1 MRRDAFVLVGG
12 YRSAFALAEDYD
24 LWLRISEHFEM
35 ANLRQVVLKNRI
47 HPNEVSVRKRK
58 QLTLSI
64 LAALASAAS
73 RRTGNPDPLD
83 WVKEITSA
91 VLVELG
97 VSEAKQQAA
106 LAVEY
111 RGWIHSLCGAGEW
124 SGALNAAI
132 EMVKSSDWKHIERR
146 ARAHMHLEVARLYW
160 KNHRFLRGT
169 ISVGQAVITRPRVAG
184 RPLGRLLRR
193 LDVMRPNSAF

>member
-1 MRRDAFVLVGG
+1 
-12 YRSAFALAEDYD
+12 
-24 LWLRISEHFEM
+24 M
-35 ANLRQVVLKNRI
+35 ANLKQVVLNYRI
-47 HPNEVSVRKRK
+47 HPHQVSVRRRK
-58 QLTLSI
+58 QQTLGT
-64 LAALASAAS
+64 LAALASASA
-73 RRTGNPDPLD
+73 RRSGNPDPWD
-83 WVKEITSA
+83 SVKEITPR

-111 RGWIHSLCGAGEW
+111 RGWIHSLCRTGEW

-146 ARAHMHLEVARLYW
+146 ARADMQLEVARLYW
-160 KNHRFLRGT
+160 KNNRYWRGL

-193 LDVMRPNSAF
+193 LDVMRPTGAF